1 MIIFFSKIM
10 TYKIKYS
17 SIDDVNKTHT
27 TFPYAKGTAVGTL
40 RKHLLTHHFEDWVA
54 QCTSLGLTIKGKEAQ
69 EAVAALTGSSIKS
82 QVQPR
87 PKYTPEALVDAL
99 VKLIVAND
107 LVSHYLFIFI
117 KYLIFF
123 FLF

>member
-1 MIIFFSKIM
+1 
-10 TYKIKYS
+10 
-17 SIDDVNKTHT
+17 
-27 TFPYAKGTAVGTL
+27 L